1 MVALL
6 IGLSVYFSLRKPSE
20 TIDEKKYFDPSALRT
35 QPAETAAAGASED
48 PDVHETPVS
57 EPEPYISPVDFEALW
72 EVNEDI
78 YAWLYIPGT
87 EISYPLLQ
95 HSEDDAYYLRRNM
108 EGKQDSN
115 GSLFTESNYNGK
127 DFTDPLTIIYG
138 HNMHSG
144 KMFGTVQKVYSSQSS
159 LAEHSEIII
168 YLPDKE
174 LHYDVFAA
182 VPFDNRHILHN
193 YDFTNRRTF
202 RLFFNEILS
211 VRTLEAVF
219 AEDTDVRPDDK
230 TVILSTCLLGS
241 NHNKRFLIC
250 GKLSQTIPMEISNK

>member
-1 MVALL
+1 MF
-6 IGLSVYFSLRKPSE
+6 FSLRKPSE
-20 TIDEKKYFDPSALRT
+20 TVDEKKYFDPSALQT
-35 QPAETAAAGASED
+35 SSPETASAGASEE
-48 PDVHETPVS
+48 PDVNETPAS

-72 EVNEDI
+72 EVNKDI

-95 HSEDDAYYLRRNM
+95 HPEDDAYYLKRNM
-108 EGKQDSN
+108 EGKNDSN
-115 GSLFTESNYNGK
+115 GSLFTEHSYNGK

-144 KMFGTVQKVYSSQSS
+144 KMFGTVQKVYANQKS

-168 YLPDKE
+168 FLPDKE
-174 LHYDVFAA
+174 LHYEVFAA
-182 VPFDNRHILHN
+182 VPFDNRHILYN

-211 VRTLEAVF
+211 VRALESVV
-219 AEDTDVRPDDK
+219 AEDASVRPDDK

-241 NHNKRFLIC
+241 KHEKRFLIC
-250 GKLSQTIPMEISNK
+250 GKLSQTIPPEINNE

>member
-1 MVALL
+1 MP
-6 IGLSVYFSLRKPSE
+6 VYFSLRKPSD
-20 TIDEKKYFDPSALRT
+20 TIDEKKYFDPSALQT
-35 QPAETAAAGASED
+35 APAETAASGIPEESDAN
-48 PDVHETPVS
+48 VKQTPAP
-57 EPEPYISPVDFEALW
+57 EPEPYVCPVDFEALW

-95 HSEDDAYYLRRNM
+95 HPKDDTYYLRRNM
-108 EGKQDSN
+108 EKKKDSD
-115 GSLFTESNYNGK
+115 GSLFTEHSYNGK

-144 KMFGTVQKVYSSQSS
+144 RMFGTAQKVYSSQAS
-159 LAEHSEIII
+159 LEEHSEIII

-182 VPFDNRHILHN
+182 VPFDNRHILHS

-202 RLFFNEILS
+202 RLFFKEILS
-211 VRTLEAVF
+211 VRTLEAAF
-219 AEDTDVRPDDK
+219 AEDASVQPDDK

-241 NHNKRFLIC
+241 NHEKRFLIC
-250 GKLSQTIPMEISNK
+250 GKLSQTIPVEINNK